1 MSNNQSIEALVTGGK
16 ATAGPPL
23 GPALGPL
30 GINIMDVINKIN
42 ESTKNFEGMKI
53 PITVN
58 IDPDSKKWNVVVGIP
73 STSALILKEAE
84 IKKGTNSPKEKWVA
98 DINFEQV
105 IKISK
110 VKINSSYGKTL
121 KTVTKEIIG
130 TCLST
135 GVKVNGKTPKEIIN
149 EINNG
154 MWDNKLV

>member
-1 MSNNQSIEALVTGGK
+1 MSKNQSIEALVTGGK

-30 GINIMDVINKIN
+30 GVNIMDVINRIN

-58 IDPDSKKWNVVVGIP
+58 IDPDTKKWDVVVGIP

-84 IKKGTNSPKEKWVA
+84 IKKGTNNPKEKWVG
-98 DINFEQV
+98 DINFDQI

-110 VKINSSYGKTL
+110 IKMESSYGQTL
-121 KTVTKEIIG
+121 KKISKEILG
-130 TCLST
+130 TCLSA

-149 EINNG
+149 EIGNG
-154 MWDNKLV
+154 VLDDKF